1 MREVYHDQIQTIA
14 QMLHDAAL
22 RATRAH
28 KVALEAFAAQ
38 DDEKFTQVLELVN
51 NFDALVHD
59 IDEEALRTIARY
71 DLTPNELRELL
82 TAIKLTSEI
91 VRIADY
97 AKSYARKMAR
107 FASQIPTPHRH
118 YIRTLHE
125 SAIAAMESAA
135 KSIIAKNFEEIEALY
150 RKTLVEENK
159 SDDIFKLFKK
169 EIVVNIY
176 DDSYETAYYLDL
188 LAICR
193 KIERAAD
200 RAAEIV
206 KLVLLAK
213 KECLEAAL

>member
-1 MREVYHDQIQTIA
+1 MSEVYHDQIQTIA

-22 RATRAH
+22 RATQAH

-59 IDEEALRTIARY
+59 IDEEALRTIAHY
-71 DLTPNELRELL
+71 DLTPNQLRELL

-125 SAIAAMESAA
+125 SAIAAIESAA
-135 KSIIAKNFEEIEALY
+135 AIIIAKNFEEIEALY

-159 SDDIFKLFKK
+159 SDDIFKLFEK
-169 EIVVNIY
+169 EIVAKMC
-176 DDSYETAYYLDL
+176 DDSHEIGHYLDL

-200 RAAEIV
+200 RASEIAR
-206 KLVLLAK
+206 LVLLAK
-213 KECLEAAL
+213 KECLETAL